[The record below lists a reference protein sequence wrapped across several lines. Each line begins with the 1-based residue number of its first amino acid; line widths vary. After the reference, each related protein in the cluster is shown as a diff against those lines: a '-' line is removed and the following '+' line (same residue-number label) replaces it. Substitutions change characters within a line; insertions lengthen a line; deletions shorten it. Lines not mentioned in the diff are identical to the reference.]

1 MERYWIINNKHTKK
15 GDAMKRIHVCIGC
28 VLLSAVMMLSA
39 CGVQSYVE
47 KDPNVNLN
55 SYRTYAWLNDKESKR
70 KDGKAYKDFQESYLI
85 DIVSKEL
92 EKSGWQ
98 KARSTGSA
106 DVLIDYDIMVENE
119 LREQSQSVY
128 SRPQIRYFYNP
139 YTRRINSVYYPSQ
152 YLGEDSYTV
161 PYKSGTITINI
172 VDTKDNKLIWQ
183 GWAETDVTN
192 KRIKQDD
199 MDKIVKSIF
208 KKFDVAKR

>member
-1 MERYWIINNKHTKK
+1 
-15 GDAMKRIHVCIGC
+15 MKRLQVGMGS
-28 VLLSAVMMLSA
+28 LLIIAALMLSA

-47 KDPNVNLN
+47 KDPAVNLN
-55 SYRTYAWLNDKESKR
+55 NYRTYAWLNDDKETKR
-70 KDGKAYKDFQESYLI
+70 KDGKAYKDFQESYLM
-85 DIVSKEL
+85 DLVSKEL

-98 KARSTGSA
+98 KATRGNP
-106 DVLIDYDIMVENE
+106 DVLIDYDIMVENDV
-119 LREQSQSVY
+119 REQSESVY
-128 SRPQIRYFYNP
+128 SRPTVRYFYNP

-152 YLGEDSYTV
+152 YLGEQSYTV

-192 KRIKQDD
+192 NKRIQKDD
-199 MDKIVKSIF
+199 MNKIVRSIF

>member
-1 MERYWIINNKHTKK
+1 
-15 GDAMKRIHVCIGC
+15 MKRFQVGIGS
-28 VLLSAVMMLSA
+28 LLVIAALMLSA

-47 KDPNVNLN
+47 KDPAVNLN
-55 SYRTYAWLNDKESKR
+55 NYRTYAWLNDKETKR
-70 KDGKAYKDFQESYLI
+70 KDGKAYKDFQESYLM
-85 DIVSKEL
+85 DLVSKEL

-98 KARSTGSA
+98 KATRGNP
-106 DVLIDYDIMVENE
+106 DVLIDYDIMVENDV
-119 LREQSQSVY
+119 REQSESVY
-128 SRPQIRYFYNP
+128 SRPTVRYFYNP

-152 YLGEDSYTV
+152 YLGEQSYTV

-192 KRIKQDD
+192 NKRIQKDD
-199 MDKIVKSIF
+199 MNKIVRSIF

>member
-1 MERYWIINNKHTKK
+1 
-15 GDAMKRIHVCIGC
+15 MKRINLCIGC

-47 KDPNVNLN
+47 KDPNVDLN
-55 SYRTYAWLNDKESKR
+55 NYRTFAWLNEKGSKQ
-70 KDGKAYKDFQESYLI
+70 KDGKAYKDFQESYLM

-119 LREQSQSVY
+119 MREQSQSVY

-152 YLGEDSYTV
+152 YLGEDSYAV

-172 VDTKDNKLIWQ
+172 VDNKDNKLIWQ
-183 GWAETDVTN
+183 GWAETDVTSR
-192 KRIKQDD
+192 RIQQDD
-199 MDKIVKSIF
+199 MNRIVKSIF

>member
-1 MERYWIINNKHTKK
+1 
-15 GDAMKRIHVCIGC
+15 MKRSWVSIGSF
-28 VLLSAVMMLSA
+28 LFIAAFALSA

-47 KDPNVNLN
+47 KDPAVNLN
-55 SYRTYAWLNDKESKR
+55 DYKTYAWLNDKEKR
-70 KDGKAYKDFQESYLI
+70 KDGKGYKDFQESYLM

-92 EKSGWQ
+92 EKNGWQ
-98 KARSTGSA
+98 KARSAANA
-106 DVLIDYDIMVENE
+106 DVLLDYDIMVEDE
-119 LREQSQSVY
+119 LRRQSDAVY
-128 SRPQIRYFYNP
+128 SRPFVRYFYNP

-152 YLGEDSYTV
+152 YLGENNYAV

-172 VDTKDNKLIWQ
+172 VDTKDNKLVWQ

-192 KRIKQDD
+192 KKIQKSD